1 MVRPIE
7 VQDNLAKT
15 PAAERVNQIEKAAP
29 DIDQRQAELAVR
41 AEQAQKQREANEP
54 ERTDEVLI
62 RRDHQGK
69 RDDSDKRRKRKRKDK
84 RTDRGL
90 DVTA

>member
-15 PAAERVNQIEKAAP
+15 PAAERVNQIAKAAP

-41 AEQAQKQREANEP
+41 EEQAQKQREAQEP

-62 RRDHQGK
+62 RRDHKEKKDEQ
-69 RDDSDKRRKRKRKDK
+69 DKRRKRKQKEKKD
-84 RTDRGL
+84 DRGL